1 MWQKFKKFAFKG
13 NIIDMAV
20 GVIIGGA
27 FGKIVTSLVNDIIM
41 PAVSLI
47 TGGVSFTELF
57 ILLNVPE
64 GVDTST
70 LTTIA
75 LAKEAGCSTLNY
87 GNFIQ
92 TFVDFFIIALS
103 MFFFVTLIAKANE
116 LAHKKEKEEAEAAA
130 AEAARIEAEKKA
142 NEPKVPTSEELL
154 TEIRDLLKNK

>member
-41 PAVSLI
+41 PAIGMLM
-47 TGGVSFTELF
+47 GGKSFTDLKYVITPADEAA
-57 ILLNVPE
+57 
-64 GVDTST
+64 G
-70 LTTIA
+70 IA
-75 LAKEAGCSTLNY
+75 EAAIKY

-92 TFVDFFIIALS
+92 TFVDFFIIAVS
-103 MFFFVTLIAKANE
+103 MFVFVSLIAKANE
-116 LAHKKEKEEAEAAA
+116 LAHKKEREAAEAAA

-142 NEPKVPTSEELL
+142 NEPKVPTKEELL